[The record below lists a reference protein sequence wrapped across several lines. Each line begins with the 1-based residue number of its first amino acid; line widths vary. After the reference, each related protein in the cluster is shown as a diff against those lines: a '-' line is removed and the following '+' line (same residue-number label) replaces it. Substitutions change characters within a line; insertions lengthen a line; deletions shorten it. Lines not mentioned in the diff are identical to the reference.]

1 MQLIENAT
9 SQKLRGAYYTPPVI
23 ARFILQWGI
32 NGSSDLNILEPSCGD
47 GVFLECIANDKMLYN
62 SVTAVEYEEEEAMKA
77 RAITLH
83 DSEVVNADFHR
94 FCLDTD
100 KRFNLVVGNPPF
112 IRYQYYNPEQQK
124 LADEIFK
131 RSKLKRAK
139 LTNAWVTFVVGCS
152 QLLTETG
159 KMGFVIPSELL
170 MVKYAQQL
178 RQYLAKNF
186 NKINIISFENLVFG
200 EIQQEV
206 VLLLCEKN
214 GTDEHLIEHIEVK
227 DADGLLSLDP
237 HRLKFP
243 TKKIDF
249 HTDKWTYYF
258 LEKEELDLL
267 EKVKC
272 NMPSIATYANV
283 EVGITTGAN
292 DYFTI
297 PKSIVDLYNLEE
309 YARPMVGRSVQV
321 NSLCFTNKDW
331 QTNVDSE
338 AKAHLLVF
346 PSGVRKNGN
355 DGVRAYIENGEKE
368 GVNKGYKTGIRDE
381 WYIIPSIKLS
391 DALFLRRNNQYPKFV
406 LNEAKA
412 YTTDTMHRVFIKKG
426 VNKKALVASY
436 YNSLSF
442 TFAEILGR
450 NFGGGCLELMPSEV
464 GGIYMPYRA
473 ENEALFA
480 GIDRMLRQKKTA
492 DEILDYTDRII
503 LHEGMGLSIEEV
515 QTARS
520 IWHKIM
526 GRRLSRETLEKK
538 KEVKTEKKTKYA
550 QLNFLDLFE
559 QYQNNNIVENSI
571 VREDMVEYVASSHK
585 HLINESKNV
594 LISLVKKD
602 NFEQYLDKSA
612 KIYYT
617 GKRFPSTVALNKLYY
632 FMPYLK
638 GKGIRDLYLIK
649 IARVGT
655 RREGQSGEDKNDF
668 RLVFEIEYV
677 TQLFDD
683 YQSIDLKIWR
693 TFTDTTLK
701 NLKCTGTGA
710 HIEGLGNKDERG
722 QGAYLGKDYYHNTNQ
737 AASKQGG
744 LHANHVDGK
753 TSENSKTL

>member
-9 SQKLRGAYYTPPVI
+9 DQKLRGAYYTPSAI

-32 NGSSDLNILEPSCGD
+32 NGSNDLNILEPSCGD
-47 GVFLECIANDKMLYN
+47 GVFLKCIGDGKMLYG
-62 SVTAVEYEEEEAMKA
+62 SVTAVEYEAGEAEKA
-77 RAITLH
+77 RAIALH
-83 DSEVVNADFHR
+83 DSEVINADFHC
-94 FCLDTD
+94 FCLDTN
-100 KRFNLVVGNPPF
+100 KRFDLVVGNPPF
-112 IRYQYYNPEQQK
+112 IRYQYYDPEQQK

-131 RSKLKRAK
+131 RSKLKRTK

-186 NKINIISFENLVFG
+186 NKINIISFENLVFE

-227 DADGLLSLDP
+227 DADDLLTLDP

-258 LEKEELDLL
+258 LEKKELDLL
-267 EKVKC
+267 EKVKR
-272 NMPSIATYANV
+272 NMPSISTYANV

-292 DYFTI
+292 DYFTV
-297 PKSIVDLYNLEE
+297 SESVVTLYNLKE

-321 NSLCFTNKDW
+321 NCLCFTEKDW
-331 QTNVDSE
+331 RANVASG

-346 PSGVRKNGN
+346 PSGVKEKGN
-355 DGVRAYIENGEKE
+355 DSVRAYIENGEKE
-368 GVNKGYKTGIRDE
+368 GVNNGYKTGIRDE

-412 YTTDTMHRVFIKKG
+412 YTTDTMHRVFIKEG
-426 VNKKALVASY
+426 VNKKAFVASY

-464 GGIYMPYRA
+464 GGIYMPYRV

-480 GIDRMLRQKKTA
+480 EIDKMLRQKRTA

-503 LHEGMGLSIEEV
+503 LHEGMGFSMEEI

-538 KEVKTEKKTKYA
+538 EVKVEMKTKYA
-550 QLNFLDLFE
+550 QLNFLDLFK
-559 QYQNNNIVENSI
+559 QYQSNSIVDNCI
-571 VREDMVEYVASSHK
+571 VREDMAEYVVSPHK
-585 HLINESKNV
+585 HLIDESKNV

-617 GKRFPSTVALNKLYY
+617 GKKFPSKVILNKLYY
-632 FMPYLK
+632 FIPYLK

-649 IARVGT
+649 IVRVGT
-655 RREGQSGEDKNDF
+655 RKEGQSGEDKNDF

-683 YQSIDLKIWR
+683 YRSIDLKIWR
-693 TFTDTTLK
+693 TFTDTTMK
-701 NLKCTGTGA
+701 NLLK
-710 HIEGLGNKDERG
+710 
-722 QGAYLGKDYYHNTNQ
+722 
-737 AASKQGG
+737 
-744 LHANHVDGK
+744 
-753 TSENSKTL
+753 

>member
-9 SQKLRGAYYTPPVI
+9 DQKLRGAYYTPPVR
-23 ARFILQWGI
+23 AKFILQWGI
-32 NGSSDLNILEPSCGD
+32 NGNNNLNILEPSCGD
-47 GVFLECIANDKMLYN
+47 GVFLECISNNKILYN
-62 SVTAVEYEEEEAMKA
+62 SVTAVEYEVGEAEKA
-77 RAITLH
+77 RAIPLH
-83 DSEVVNADFHR
+83 DSEVINEDFHR

-112 IRYQYYNPEQQK
+112 IRYQYYDAEQQK

-131 RSKLKRAK
+131 RSKLKRTK

-152 QLLTETG
+152 QLLTETS

-178 RQYLAKNF
+178 RQYLAKSF
-186 NKINIISFENLVFG
+186 NKINIISFENLVFE

-227 DADGLLSLDP
+227 DADSLLTLDP
-237 HRLKFP
+237 RRLKFP

-267 EKVKC
+267 EKVKH
-272 NMPSIATYANV
+272 NMPSISTYANV

-292 DYFTI
+292 DYFTV
-297 PKSIVDLYNLEE
+297 PKSVVTLYNLEE
-309 YARPMVGRSVQV
+309 YAKPMVGRSVQV
-321 NSLCFTNKDW
+321 NSLCFTKKDW
-331 QTNVDSE
+331 LANVE
-338 AKAHLLVF
+338 LGAKAHLLVF
-346 PSGVRKNGN
+346 PSGVKENGN
-355 DGVRAYIENGEKE
+355 DGVKAYINNGEKE
-368 GVNKGYKTGIRDE
+368 GINNGYKTGIRDE

-412 YTTDTMHRVFIKKG
+412 YTTDTMHRVFIKEG
-426 VNKKALVASY
+426 VNKKAFVASY

-464 GGIYMPYRA
+464 GDIYMPYRV
-473 ENEALFA
+473 ENETLFA
-480 GIDRMLRQKKTA
+480 EIDKMLRHKRTA
-492 DEILDYTDRII
+492 DEILDYTDRAI
-503 LHEGMGLSIEEV
+503 LHEGMGLSMEEV

-538 KEVKTEKKTKYA
+538 KEVNVEKKAKFTH
-550 QLNFLDLFE
+550 LDFLDLFE
-559 QYQNNNIVENSI
+559 QYQDNNIVDNSFAH
-571 VREDMVEYVASSHK
+571 EDISEYVTSSRK
-585 HLINESKNV
+585 YLIDGSKNV

-602 NFEQYLDKSA
+602 NFNQYLDKSA

-617 GKRFPSTVALNKLYY
+617 GKKFPSKVALNKLYY

-655 RREGQSGEDKNDF
+655 RKEGQLGENKDDL

-677 TQLFDD
+677 AQLFDD
-683 YQSIDLKIWR
+683 YQVIDLKIWR
-693 TFTDTTLK
+693 TFTDTTINDLLK
-701 NLKCTGTGA
+701 QKGYDLQSL
-710 HIEGLGNKDERG
+710 I
-722 QGAYLGKDYYHNTNQ
+722 
-737 AASKQGG
+737 
-744 LHANHVDGK
+744 
-753 TSENSKTL
+753 

>member
-131 RSKLKRAK
+131 RSKLKRTK

-186 NKINIISFENLVFG
+186 NKINIISFENLVFE

-214 GTDEHLIEHIEVK
+214 STDEHLIEHIEVK

-237 HRLKFP
+237 HSLKFP

-346 PSGVRKNGN
+346 PSGVKKNGN

-412 YTTDTMHRVFIKKG
+412 YTTDTMHRVFIKEG
-426 VNKKALVASY
+426 VNKKAFVASY

-701 NLKCTGTGA
+701 NLLK
-710 HIEGLGNKDERG
+710 
-722 QGAYLGKDYYHNTNQ
+722 
-737 AASKQGG
+737 
-744 LHANHVDGK
+744 
-753 TSENSKTL
+753 

>member
-9 SQKLRGAYYTPPVI
+9 DQKLRGAYYTPPVI
-23 ARFILQWGI
+23 AKFILQWGI
-32 NGSSDLNILEPSCGD
+32 NGNNNLNILEPSCGD
-47 GVFLECIANDKMLYN
+47 GVFLECISNNKILYN
-62 SVTAVEYEEEEAMKA
+62 SVTAVEYEVGEAEKA
-77 RAITLH
+77 RAIPLH
-83 DSEVVNADFHR
+83 DSEVINEDFHR

-112 IRYQYYNPEQQK
+112 IRYQYYDAEQQK

-131 RSKLKRAK
+131 RSKLKRTK

-152 QLLTETG
+152 QLLTETS

-178 RQYLAKNF
+178 RQYLAKSF
-186 NKINIISFENLVFG
+186 NKINIISFENLVFE

-227 DADGLLSLDP
+227 DADSLLTLDP
-237 HRLKFP
+237 RRLKFP

-267 EKVKC
+267 EKVKH
-272 NMPSIATYANV
+272 NMPSISTYANV

-292 DYFTI
+292 DYFTV
-297 PKSIVDLYNLEE
+297 PKSVVTLYNLEE
-309 YARPMVGRSVQV
+309 YAKPMVGRSVQV
-321 NSLCFTNKDW
+321 NSLCFTKKDW
-331 QTNVDSE
+331 LANVE
-338 AKAHLLVF
+338 LGAKAHLLVF
-346 PSGVRKNGN
+346 PSGVKENGN
-355 DGVRAYIENGEKE
+355 DGVKAYINNGEKE
-368 GVNKGYKTGIRDE
+368 GINNGYKTGIRDE

-412 YTTDTMHRVFIKKG
+412 YTTDTMHRVFIKEG
-426 VNKKALVASY
+426 VNKKAFVASY

-464 GGIYMPYRA
+464 GDIYMPYRV
-473 ENEALFA
+473 ENETLFA
-480 GIDRMLRQKKTA
+480 EIDKMLRHKRTA
-492 DEILDYTDRII
+492 DEILDYTDRAI
-503 LHEGMGLSIEEV
+503 LHEGMGLSMEEV

-538 KEVKTEKKTKYA
+538 KEVNVEKKAKFTH
-550 QLNFLDLFE
+550 LDFLDLFE
-559 QYQNNNIVENSI
+559 QYQDNNIVDNSFAH
-571 VREDMVEYVASSHK
+571 EDISEYVTSSRK
-585 HLINESKNV
+585 YLIDRSKNV

-602 NFEQYLDKSA
+602 NFNQYLDKSA

-617 GKRFPSTVALNKLYY
+617 GKKFPSKVALNKLYY

-655 RREGQSGEDKNDF
+655 RKEGQLGENKDDL

-677 TQLFDD
+677 AQLFDD
-683 YQSIDLKIWR
+683 YQVIDLKIWR
-693 TFTDTTLK
+693 TFTDTTINDLLK
-701 NLKCTGTGA
+701 QKGYDLQSL
-710 HIEGLGNKDERG
+710 I
-722 QGAYLGKDYYHNTNQ
+722 
-737 AASKQGG
+737 
-744 LHANHVDGK
+744 
-753 TSENSKTL
+753 

>member
-9 SQKLRGAYYTPPVI
+9 DQKLRGAYYTPPVI
-23 ARFILQWGI
+23 AKFILQWGI
-32 NGSSDLNILEPSCGD
+32 NGNNDLNILEPSCGD
-47 GVFLECIANDKMLYN
+47 GVFLECISNNKILYN
-62 SVTAVEYEEEEAMKA
+62 SVTAVEYEVGEAEKA
-77 RAITLH
+77 RAIPLH
-83 DSEVVNADFHR
+83 DSKVINEDFHR

-112 IRYQYYNPEQQK
+112 IRYQYYDAGQQK

-131 RSKLKRAK
+131 RSKLKRTK

-178 RQYLAKNF
+178 RQYLAKSF
-186 NKINIISFENLVFG
+186 NKINIISFENLVFE

-227 DADGLLSLDP
+227 DADSLLTLDP
-237 HRLKFP
+237 RRLKFP

-267 EKVKC
+267 EKVKH
-272 NMPSIATYANV
+272 NMPSISTYANV

-292 DYFTI
+292 DYFTV
-297 PKSIVDLYNLEE
+297 PKSVVTLYNLGE
-309 YARPMVGRSVQV
+309 YAKPMVGRSVQV
-321 NSLCFTNKDW
+321 NSLCFTKKDW
-331 QTNVDSE
+331 LANVE
-338 AKAHLLVF
+338 LGAKAHLLVF
-346 PSGVRKNGN
+346 PSGVKENGN
-355 DGVRAYIENGEKE
+355 DGVKAYINNGEKE
-368 GVNKGYKTGIRDE
+368 GINKGYKTGIRDE

-412 YTTDTMHRVFIKKG
+412 YTTDTMHRVFIKEG
-426 VNKKALVASY
+426 VNKKAFVASY

-464 GGIYMPYRA
+464 GGIYMPYRV
-473 ENEALFA
+473 ENETLFA
-480 GIDRMLRQKKTA
+480 EIDRMLRHKRTA
-492 DEILDYTDRII
+492 DEILDYTDRVI
-503 LHEGMGLSIEEV
+503 LHEGMGLSMEEV

-520 IWHKIM
+520 IWHKIK
-526 GRRLSRETLEKK
+526 GRRLSRETLGKK
-538 KEVKTEKKTKYA
+538 KEVNVEKKAKFA
-550 QLNFLDLFE
+550 HLDFLDLFE
-559 QYQNNNIVENSI
+559 QYQDNNIVDNSFAH
-571 VREDMVEYVASSHK
+571 EDISEYVASSRK
-585 HLINESKNV
+585 YLIDGSKNV
-594 LISLVKKD
+594 LISLVKRD
-602 NFEQYLDKSA
+602 NFNQYLDKSA

-617 GKRFPSTVALNKLYY
+617 GKKFPSKVALNKLYY

-655 RREGQSGEDKNDF
+655 RKEGQLGENKDDL

-677 TQLFDD
+677 AQLFDD
-683 YQSIDLKIWR
+683 YQVIDLKIWR
-693 TFTDTTLK
+693 TFTDTTMERIMNLLNSNELK
-701 NLKCTGTGA
+701 NSFK
-710 HIEGLGNKDERG
+710 KM
-722 QGAYLGKDYYHNTNQ
+722 
-737 AASKQGG
+737 
-744 LHANHVDGK
+744 
-753 TSENSKTL
+753 KTLG

>member
-9 SQKLRGAYYTPPVI
+9 DQKLRGAYYTPPVI
-23 ARFILQWGI
+23 AKFILQWGI
-32 NGSSDLNILEPSCGD
+32 NGNNDLNILEPSCGD
-47 GVFLECIANDKMLYN
+47 GVFLECISNNKILYN
-62 SVTAVEYEEEEAMKA
+62 SVTAVEYEVGEAEKA
-77 RAITLH
+77 RAIPLH
-83 DSEVVNADFHR
+83 DSEVINEDFHR
-94 FCLDTD
+94 FCLNTD
-100 KRFNLVVGNPPF
+100 KRFNLAVGNPPF
-112 IRYQYYNPEQQK
+112 IRYQYYDAEQQK

-131 RSKLKRAK
+131 RSKLKRTK

-178 RQYLAKNF
+178 RQYLAKSF
-186 NKINIISFENLVFG
+186 NKINIISFENLVFE

-227 DADGLLSLDP
+227 DADSLLTLDP
-237 HRLKFP
+237 RRLKFP
-243 TKKIDF
+243 NKKIDF

-267 EKVKC
+267 EKVKH
-272 NMPSIATYANV
+272 NMPSIFTYANI

-292 DYFTI
+292 DYFTV
-297 PKSIVDLYNLEE
+297 PKSIVTLYNLEE
-309 YARPMVGRSVQV
+309 YAKPMVGRSVQV
-321 NSLCFTNKDW
+321 NSLCFTKKDW
-331 QTNVDSE
+331 LANVE
-338 AKAHLLVF
+338 LGAKAHLLVF
-346 PSGVRKNGN
+346 PSGVKENGN
-355 DGVRAYIENGEKE
+355 GVKAYINNGEKE
-368 GVNKGYKTGIRDE
+368 GINKGYKTGIRDE

-412 YTTDTMHRVFIKKG
+412 YTTDTMHRVFIKEG
-426 VNKKALVASY
+426 VNKKAFVASY

-464 GGIYMPYRA
+464 GGIYMPYRV
-473 ENEALFA
+473 ENETLFA
-480 GIDRMLRQKKTA
+480 EIDRMLRHKRTA
-492 DEILDYTDRII
+492 DEILDYTDRVI
-503 LHEGMGLSIEEV
+503 LHEGMGLSMEEV

-538 KEVKTEKKTKYA
+538 KEVNVEKKAKFTH
-550 QLNFLDLFE
+550 LDFLDLFE
-559 QYQNNNIVENSI
+559 QYQDNNIVDNSFAH
-571 VREDMVEYVASSHK
+571 EDISEYVASSRK
-585 HLINESKNV
+585 YLIDGSKNV
-594 LISLVKKD
+594 LISLVKRD
-602 NFEQYLDKSA
+602 NFNQYLDKSA
-612 KIYYT
+612 KTYYT
-617 GKRFPSTVALNKLYY
+617 GKKFPSKVALNKLYY

-655 RREGQSGEDKNDF
+655 RKEGQLGENKDDL

-677 TQLFDD
+677 AQLFND
-683 YQSIDLKIWR
+683 YQVIDLKIWR
-693 TFTDTTLK
+693 TFTDTTINDLLK
-701 NLKCTGTGA
+701 
-710 HIEGLGNKDERG
+710 
-722 QGAYLGKDYYHNTNQ
+722 QKDYDLQ
-737 AASKQGG
+737 S
-744 LHANHVDGK
+744 LI
-753 TSENSKTL
+753 

>member
-9 SQKLRGAYYTPPVI
+9 AQKLRGAYYTPPVI
-23 ARFILQWGI
+23 AKFILQWGI
-32 NGSSDLNILEPSCGD
+32 NGSNDLNILEPSCGN
-47 GVFLECIANDKMLYN
+47 GVFLECIGNNRMPYN
-62 SVTAVEYEEEEAMKA
+62 SVTAVECEAEEAEKA
-77 RAITLH
+77 RAIALH
-83 DSEVVNADFHR
+83 DSEVINADFHR

-112 IRYQYYNPEQQK
+112 IRYQYYDPEQQK

-131 RSKLKRAK
+131 RSKLKRTK
-139 LTNAWVTFVVGCS
+139 LTNAWVTFVVGCC

-170 MVKYAQQL
+170 MVKYARQL

-186 NKINIISFENLVFG
+186 NKINIISFKNLVFE

-227 DADGLLSLDP
+227 DANGLLTLDP
-237 HRLKFP
+237 HKLEFP
-243 TKKIDF
+243 TKEIDF

-258 LEKEELDLL
+258 LEKKELELL
-267 EKVKC
+267 EKIKR
-272 NMPSIATYANV
+272 NMPSISTYANV

-292 DYFTI
+292 NYFTV
-297 PKSIVDLYNLEE
+297 PESVVTLYNLKE
-309 YARPMVGRSVQV
+309 YAKPMVGRSVQV
-321 NSLCFTNKDW
+321 NSLCFTKEDW
-331 QTNVDSE
+331 QANAASGT
-338 AKAHLLVF
+338 KAYLLVF
-346 PSGVRKNGN
+346 PSGVKENGD
-355 DGVRAYIENGEKE
+355 DGVKAYIQNGERV
-368 GVNKGYKTGIRDE
+368 GINNGYKTGIRDE

-412 YTTDTMHRVFIKKG
+412 YTTDTMHRVFIKEG
-426 VNKKALVASY
+426 VNKRAFVASY

-442 TFAEILGR
+442 AFAEILGR

-464 GGIYMPYRA
+464 GGIYLPYRV
-473 ENEALFA
+473 ENEALFSE
-480 GIDRMLRQKKTA
+480 IDRMLRQKKNA

-503 LHEGMGLSIEEV
+503 LHEGMGLSMEEV

-526 GRRLSRETLEKK
+526 GRRLNRETLEKK
-538 KEVKTEKKTKYA
+538 KVMVEKKAKYTY
-550 QLNFLDLFE
+550 LNFLDLFE
-559 QYQNNNIVENSI
+559 QYQDNSIVENSF
-571 VREDMVEYVASSHK
+571 VREDMTYYATSPYKRLVDK
-585 HLINESKNV
+585 SKNV
-594 LISLVKKD
+594 LVCLVKKD
-602 NFEQYLDKSA
+602 NFDQYLDKSA

-617 GKRFPSTVALNKLYY
+617 GKKFPSTVALNKLYY

-649 IARVGT
+649 IARIGT
-655 RREGQSGEDKNDF
+655 RREGQFGENKSDL
-668 RLVFEIEYV
+668 RLVFEIEYI

-693 TFTDTTLK
+693 TFTDTTMEMIM
-701 NLKCTGTGA
+701 NLY
-710 HIEGLGNKDERG
+710 NK
-722 QGAYLGKDYYHNTNQ
+722 
-737 AASKQGG
+737 
-744 LHANHVDGK
+744 
-753 TSENSKTL
+753 

>member
-131 RSKLKRAK
+131 RSKLKRTK

-159 KMGFVIPSELL
+159 KMGFVIPSALL

-186 NKINIISFENLVFG
+186 NKINIISFENLVFE

-214 GTDEHLIEHIEVK
+214 STDEHLIEHIEVK

-346 PSGVRKNGN
+346 PSGVKKNGN

-412 YTTDTMHRVFIKKG
+412 YTTDTMHRVFIKEG
-426 VNKKALVASY
+426 VNKKAFVASY

-701 NLKCTGTGA
+701 NLLK
-710 HIEGLGNKDERG
+710 
-722 QGAYLGKDYYHNTNQ
+722 
-737 AASKQGG
+737 
-744 LHANHVDGK
+744 
-753 TSENSKTL
+753 

>member
-9 SQKLRGAYYTPPVI
+9 DQKLRGAYYTPPVI
-23 ARFILQWGI
+23 AKFILQWGI
-32 NGSSDLNILEPSCGD
+32 NGNNNLNILEPSCGD
-47 GVFLECIANDKMLYN
+47 GVFLECISNNKILYN
-62 SVTAVEYEEEEAMKA
+62 SVTAVEYEVGEAEKA
-77 RAITLH
+77 RAIPLH
-83 DSEVVNADFHR
+83 DSEVINEDFHR

-112 IRYQYYNPEQQK
+112 IRYQYYDAEQQK

-131 RSKLKRAK
+131 RSKLKRTK

-152 QLLTETG
+152 QLLTETS

-178 RQYLAKNF
+178 RQYLAKSF
-186 NKINIISFENLVFG
+186 NKINIISFENLVFE

-227 DADGLLSLDP
+227 DADSLLTLDP
-237 HRLKFP
+237 RRLKFP

-267 EKVKC
+267 EKVKH
-272 NMPSIATYANV
+272 NMPSISTYANV

-292 DYFTI
+292 DYFTV
-297 PKSIVDLYNLEE
+297 PKSVVTLYNLEE
-309 YARPMVGRSVQV
+309 YAKPMVGRSVQV
-321 NSLCFTNKDW
+321 NSLCFTKKDW
-331 QTNVDSE
+331 LANVE
-338 AKAHLLVF
+338 LGAKAHLLVF
-346 PSGVRKNGN
+346 PSGVKENGN
-355 DGVRAYIENGEKE
+355 DGVKAYINNGEKE
-368 GVNKGYKTGIRDE
+368 GINNGYKTGIRDE

-412 YTTDTMHRVFIKKG
+412 YTTDTMHRVFIKEG
-426 VNKKALVASY
+426 VNKKAFVASY

-464 GGIYMPYRA
+464 GGIYMPYRV
-473 ENEALFA
+473 ENETLFA
-480 GIDRMLRQKKTA
+480 EIDKMLRHKRTA
-492 DEILDYTDRII
+492 DEILDYTDRAI
-503 LHEGMGLSIEEV
+503 LHEGMGLSMEEV

-538 KEVKTEKKTKYA
+538 KEVNVEKKAKFTH
-550 QLNFLDLFE
+550 LDFLDLFE
-559 QYQNNNIVENSI
+559 QYQDNNIVDNSFAH
-571 VREDMVEYVASSHK
+571 EDISEYVTSSRK
-585 HLINESKNV
+585 YLIDGSKNV

-602 NFEQYLDKSA
+602 NFNQYLDKSA

-617 GKRFPSTVALNKLYY
+617 GKKFPSKVALNKLYY

-655 RREGQSGEDKNDF
+655 RKEGQLGENKDDL

-677 TQLFDD
+677 AQLFDD
-683 YQSIDLKIWR
+683 YQVIDLKIWR
-693 TFTDTTLK
+693 TFTDTTINDLLK
-701 NLKCTGTGA
+701 QKGYDLQSL
-710 HIEGLGNKDERG
+710 I
-722 QGAYLGKDYYHNTNQ
+722 
-737 AASKQGG
+737 
-744 LHANHVDGK
+744 
-753 TSENSKTL
+753 

>member
-9 SQKLRGAYYTPPVI
+9 DQKLRGAYYTPPVI
-23 ARFILQWGI
+23 AKFILQWGI
-32 NGSSDLNILEPSCGD
+32 NGNNNLNILEPSCGD
-47 GVFLECIANDKMLYN
+47 GVFLECISNNKILYN
-62 SVTAVEYEEEEAMKA
+62 SVTAVEYEVGEAEKA
-77 RAITLH
+77 RAIPLH
-83 DSEVVNADFHR
+83 DSEVINEDFHR

-112 IRYQYYNPEQQK
+112 IRYQYYDAEQQK

-131 RSKLKRAK
+131 RSKLKRTK

-152 QLLTETG
+152 QLLTETS

-178 RQYLAKNF
+178 RQYLAKSF
-186 NKINIISFENLVFG
+186 NKINIISFENLVFE

-227 DADGLLSLDP
+227 DADSLLTLDP
-237 HRLKFP
+237 RRLKFP

-267 EKVKC
+267 EKVKH
-272 NMPSIATYANV
+272 NMPSISTYANV

-292 DYFTI
+292 DYFTV
-297 PKSIVDLYNLEE
+297 PKSVVTLYNLEE
-309 YARPMVGRSVQV
+309 YAKPMVGRSVQV
-321 NSLCFTNKDW
+321 NSLCFTKKDW
-331 QTNVDSE
+331 LANVE
-338 AKAHLLVF
+338 LGAKAHLLVF
-346 PSGVRKNGN
+346 PSGVKENGN
-355 DGVRAYIENGEKE
+355 DGVKAYINNGEKE
-368 GVNKGYKTGIRDE
+368 GINNGYKTGIRDE

-412 YTTDTMHRVFIKKG
+412 YTTDTMHRVFIKEG
-426 VNKKALVASY
+426 VNKKAFVASY

-464 GGIYMPYRA
+464 GDIYMPYRV
-473 ENEALFA
+473 ENETLFA
-480 GIDRMLRQKKTA
+480 EIDKMLRHKRTA
-492 DEILDYTDRII
+492 DEILDYTDRAI
-503 LHEGMGLSIEEV
+503 LHEGMGLSMEEV

-538 KEVKTEKKTKYA
+538 KEVNVEKKAKFTH
-550 QLNFLDLFE
+550 LDFLDLFE
-559 QYQNNNIVENSI
+559 QYQDNNIVDNSFAH
-571 VREDMVEYVASSHK
+571 EDISEYVTSSRK
-585 HLINESKNV
+585 YLIDGSKNV

-602 NFEQYLDKSA
+602 NFNQYLDKSA

-617 GKRFPSTVALNKLYY
+617 GKKFPSKVALNKLYY

-655 RREGQSGEDKNDF
+655 RKERQLGENKDDL

-677 TQLFDD
+677 AQLFDD
-683 YQSIDLKIWR
+683 YQVIDLKIWR
-693 TFTDTTLK
+693 TFTDTTINDLLK
-701 NLKCTGTGA
+701 QKGYDLQSL
-710 HIEGLGNKDERG
+710 I
-722 QGAYLGKDYYHNTNQ
+722 
-737 AASKQGG
+737 
-744 LHANHVDGK
+744 
-753 TSENSKTL
+753 

>member
-9 SQKLRGAYYTPPVI
+9 AQKLRGAYYTPPVI
-23 ARFILQWGI
+23 AKFILQWGI
-32 NGSSDLNILEPSCGD
+32 NGSNDLNILEPSCGN
-47 GVFLECIANDKMLYN
+47 GVFLECIGNNRMPYN
-62 SVTAVEYEEEEAMKA
+62 SVTAVECEAEEAEKA
-77 RAITLH
+77 RAIALH
-83 DSEVVNADFHR
+83 DSEVISADFHR

-112 IRYQYYNPEQQK
+112 IRYQYYDPEQQK

-131 RSKLKRAK
+131 RSKLKRTK
-139 LTNAWVTFVVGCS
+139 LTNAWVTFVVGCC

-170 MVKYAQQL
+170 MVKYARQL

-186 NKINIISFENLVFG
+186 NKINIISFKNLVFE

-227 DADGLLSLDP
+227 DANGLLTLDP
-237 HRLKFP
+237 HKLEFP
-243 TKKIDF
+243 TKEIDF

-258 LEKEELDLL
+258 LEKKELELL
-267 EKVKC
+267 EKIKR
-272 NMPSIATYANV
+272 NMPSISTYANV

-292 DYFTI
+292 NYFTV
-297 PKSIVDLYNLEE
+297 PESVVTLYNLKE
-309 YARPMVGRSVQV
+309 YAKPMVGRSVQV
-321 NSLCFTNKDW
+321 NSLCFTKEDW
-331 QTNVDSE
+331 QANAASGT
-338 AKAHLLVF
+338 KAYLLVF
-346 PSGVRKNGN
+346 PSGVKENGD
-355 DGVRAYIENGEKE
+355 DGVKAYIQNGERV
-368 GVNKGYKTGIRDE
+368 GINNGYKTGIRDE

-412 YTTDTMHRVFIKKG
+412 YTTDTMHRVFIKEG
-426 VNKKALVASY
+426 VNKRAFVASY

-442 TFAEILGR
+442 AFAEILGR

-464 GGIYMPYRA
+464 GGIYLPYRV
-473 ENEALFA
+473 ENEALFSE
-480 GIDRMLRQKKTA
+480 IDRMLRQKKNA

-503 LHEGMGLSIEEV
+503 LHEGMGLSMEEV

-526 GRRLSRETLEKK
+526 GRRLNRETLEKK
-538 KEVKTEKKTKYA
+538 KVMVEKKAKYTY
-550 QLNFLDLFE
+550 LNFLDLFE
-559 QYQNNNIVENSI
+559 QYQDNSIVENSF
-571 VREDMVEYVASSHK
+571 VREDMTYYATSPYKRLVDK
-585 HLINESKNV
+585 SKNV
-594 LISLVKKD
+594 LVCLVKKD
-602 NFEQYLDKSA
+602 NFDQYLDKSA

-617 GKRFPSTVALNKLYY
+617 GKKFPSTVALNKLYY

-649 IARVGT
+649 IARIGT
-655 RREGQSGEDKNDF
+655 RREGQFGENKSDL
-668 RLVFEIEYV
+668 RLVFEIEYI

-693 TFTDTTLK
+693 TFTDTTMEMIM
-701 NLKCTGTGA
+701 NLY
-710 HIEGLGNKDERG
+710 NK
-722 QGAYLGKDYYHNTNQ
+722 
-737 AASKQGG
+737 
-744 LHANHVDGK
+744 
-753 TSENSKTL
+753 

>member
-1 MQLIENAT
+1 MQLIKNAT
-9 SQKLRGAYYTPPVI
+9 VQKLRGAYYTPPAI
-23 ARFILQWGI
+23 AKFILQWGI
-32 NGSSDLNILEPSCGD
+32 NGSNDLNILEPSCGD
-47 GVFLECIANDKMLYN
+47 GVFLECIDNNRMLYN
-62 SVTAVEYEEEEAMKA
+62 SVTAVEYEVKEAEKA
-77 RAITLH
+77 RAIALH
-83 DSEVVNADFHR
+83 DSEVINTDFHR

-112 IRYQYYNPEQQK
+112 IRYQYYDSEQQK

-131 RSKLKRAK
+131 RSKLKRTK
-139 LTNAWVTFVVGCS
+139 LTNAWVTFVVGCC

-186 NKINIISFENLVFG
+186 NKINIISFENLVFE

-227 DADGLLSLDP
+227 DANGLLTLDP
-237 HRLKFP
+237 HKLEFP
-243 TKKIDF
+243 TKEIDF

-258 LEKEELDLL
+258 LEKKELELL
-267 EKVKC
+267 KKIKR
-272 NMPSIATYANV
+272 NMPSISTYANV

-292 DYFTI
+292 NYFTV
-297 PKSIVDLYNLEE
+297 PESVVTLYNLKE
-309 YARPMVGRSVQV
+309 YAKPMVGRSVQV
-321 NSLCFTNKDW
+321 NSLCFTKKDW
-331 QTNVDSE
+331 QANVASGT
-338 AKAHLLVF
+338 KAYLLVF
-346 PSGVRKNGN
+346 PSGVKKSG
-355 DGVRAYIENGEKE
+355 DEGVKAYIENGEKE
-368 GVNKGYKTGIRDE
+368 GINKGYKTGIRDE

-412 YTTDTMHRVFIKKG
+412 YTTDTMHRVFIKEG
-426 VNKKALVASY
+426 VNKRAFVASY

-442 TFAEILGR
+442 AFAEILGR

-464 GGIYMPYRA
+464 GGIYMPYRI
-473 ENEALFA
+473 ENEVLFTE
-480 GIDRMLRQKKTA
+480 IDRMLRQKKTA

-503 LHEGMGLSIEEV
+503 LHEGMGLSMEEV

-538 KEVKTEKKTKYA
+538 KVKVEKKAKYTH
-550 QLNFLDLFE
+550 LNFLDLFE
-559 QYQNNNIVENSI
+559 QYQDNSIVENSI
-571 VREDMVEYVASSHK
+571 VREDMADYATSPCK
-585 HLINESKNV
+585 HLIDKSKNV
-594 LISLVKKD
+594 LVCLIKKD
-602 NFEQYLDKSA
+602 NFDQYLDKSA

-617 GKRFPSTVALNKLYY
+617 GKKFPSTVALNKLYY

-649 IARVGT
+649 IARIGT
-655 RREGQSGEDKNDF
+655 RREGQSGENKSDF

-677 TQLFDD
+677 TQLFDG
-683 YQSIDLKIWR
+683 YQLIDLKIWR
-693 TFTDTTLK
+693 TFTDTTMEKIL
-701 NLKCTGTGA
+701 NL
-710 HIEGLGNKDERG
+710 
-722 QGAYLGKDYYHNTNQ
+722 
-737 AASKQGG
+737 
-744 LHANHVDGK
+744 
-753 TSENSKTL
+753 

>member
-94 FCLDTD
+94 FCIDTD

-701 NLKCTGTGA
+701 NLKCTR
-710 HIEGLGNKDERG
+710 NWS
-722 QGAYLGKDYYHNTNQ
+722 AY
-737 AASKQGG
+737 
-744 LHANHVDGK
+744 
-753 TSENSKTL
+753 